1 MKKKLLSGVLALSML
16 CGTAFMASCG
26 ESKKSSSATPNPQQ
40 QQQLPSNN
48 TPITP
53 PVDNRPVDTYTGY
66 LSEDIYLTEYEALA
80 SYVARELKGAATV
93 GDLNGYEFGEELTAD
108 EISALNIGEVENL
121 LSVRKMRVQYVDKD
135 YDDIKEKDLY
145 LVTLEDGY
153 YKYFAPALNTGDT
166 LSKSYYDSIASNT
179 LSNTSVTCT
188 INTTQKLALY
198 DTGDSVP
205 EYATSTTSSVWK
217 FTADVAHCKSTIT
230 AEDGSSSET
239 EMYVARSQNNPET
252 FMAYMYI
259 ESYGWYTMPYPI
271 SYNLESIKKTD
282 ANYLMAVTAMIEFA
296 TADQTYFEKTDL
308 GFRMSADK
316 MQQYTDQIM
325 IPLMEDVF
333 KEVLGS
339 SYSLAE
345 MKLTYH
351 KETFVDYYLK
361 NGMLNKYDY
370 RNKCTCVYPNLG
382 MTLDMDIT
390 GTLTYSNY
398 NATVINIPDNLRE
411 MLNQY

>member
-1 MKKKLLSGVLALSML
+1 MKKKLISGVLALSML
-16 CGTAFMASCG
+16 CGTAFMAACG
-26 ESKKSSSATPNPQQ
+26 ESKKSSSATQNNQQ
-40 QQQLPSNN
+40 QQTPSNGN
-48 TPITP
+48 PVTP
-53 PVDNRPVDTYTGY
+53 PEDTRPVDTYTGY
-66 LSEDIYLTEYEALA
+66 LSEDIYATEYDALS
-80 SYVARELKGAATV
+80 SYVANELKGAATI
-93 GDLNGYEFGEELTAD
+93 GDIYNYEIGEELSAD

-121 LSVRKMRVQYVDKD
+121 FAVRKMRVQYVDKD
-135 YDDIKEKDLY
+135 TDDIKEKDLY

-153 YKYFAPALNTGDT
+153 YKYFAPALNTGEP
-166 LSKSYYDSIASNT
+166 LVKSYYDSVASNT

-188 INTTQKLALY
+188 INATQKLALY

-205 EYATSTTSSVWK
+205 EYTTSTTSSVWK

-230 AEDGSSSET
+230 AEDGSRSET

-282 ANYLMAVTAMIEFA
+282 PNYLMAVTAMIEFA
-296 TADQTYFEKTDL
+296 TADQTYFEKTDF

-325 IPLMEDVF
+325 IPLLDDVF
-333 KEVLGS
+333 KELLGS

-345 MKLTYH
+345 MNLTYH
-351 KETFVDYYLK
+351 EDTFVNYYLK

-398 NATVINIPDNLRE
+398 NATVINVSEDLKE
-411 MLNQY
+411 LFNQY